1 MDKARQQIL
10 QKWLQTIQPKKAQQL
25 LKLSVF
31 LGVINASLMITQMA
45 LIAFFL
51 KHLMLLNSPFEKFQT
66 ELVVLL
72 LSFILRGVVIFIRD
86 KVGFAAGSIIK
97 QSIREQLLD
106 KLSKIGAVAIS
117 SKAVGSWV
125 VLLLEQV
132 ENLHNFYARYLPQKK
147 LSAYVPLLILLVVFP
162 LNWAAG
168 LVLLISLPLLPLFM
182 VLVGKKSAVASQQNI
197 EVLSRLSG
205 AFLDKIK
212 GLETIKLFGQARRQT
227 IEIAKNSEEFRQS
240 TMDVLKI
247 AFLSSAV
254 LEFFTAISI
263 AVLAVYFGFVY
274 LGELHFGGYGA
285 GVSLF
290 VGFFCLMLAPEF
302 YQPLRELGAYY
313 HDQSAALASADSLEK
328 FLNQEI
334 VMLDKDLQ
342 NNCDFNDFT
351 IQATDCVILSP
362 FGQEITKNLNF
373 TIKKGDKIALVGK
386 SGSGK
391 TSIVNLLLGFA
402 PYKGSITING
412 IELRDLNLQK
422 WREQLV
428 WVGQNPKLL
437 NATILDNLRLAK
449 TEATK
454 EEVWQ
459 VLEMSNAK
467 EFVENL
473 GLDYKIADGNLGI
486 SGGQAQ
492 RLAIARALLSEYQF
506 MLLDEPTASLDKI
519 SQAIIINN
527 LQKITQHK
535 TVLMVTHILNELS
548 EFKHIWMFDKGQLHC
563 NASLDDVLKNQS
575 INED

>member
-334 VMLDKDLQ
+334 VTLDKDLQ

>member
-506 MLLDEPTASLDKI
+506 MLLDEPTASLDKV

-535 TVLMVTHILNELS
+535 TLLMITHILNELN
-548 EFKHIWMFDKGQLHC
+548 EFKHIWMFDKGQLNC